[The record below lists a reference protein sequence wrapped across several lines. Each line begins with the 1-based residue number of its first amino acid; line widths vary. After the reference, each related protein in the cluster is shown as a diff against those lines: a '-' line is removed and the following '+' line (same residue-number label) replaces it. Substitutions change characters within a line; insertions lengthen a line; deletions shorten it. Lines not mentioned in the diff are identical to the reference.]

1 MFKEIYKVIYFI
13 IILIFVYLLFAIYF
27 SEENIKKIKKNRV
40 HIENSFNDYL
50 PNLPILE
57 NDTNDVIIY
66 NSSEFLEKKIK
77 KRKFWELL
85 KKKRIENL

>member
-13 IILIFVYLLFAIYF
+13 IILIFVYFLFAIYF

-40 HIENSFNDYL
+40 NIENSFKDYL
-50 PNLPILE
+50 SNLPILE

-77 KRKFWELL
+77 KRKIWELL
-85 KKKRIENL
+85 KKK

>member
-13 IILIFVYLLFAIYF
+13 IILIFAYLLFAIYF
-27 SEENIKKIKKNRV
+27 SEENIKKIKKNRIN
-40 HIENSFNDYL
+40 IENSFKDYL
-50 PNLPILE
+50 SNLPILE

-66 NSSEFLEKKIK
+66 NSNEFLEKKIK

-85 KKKRIENL
+85 KKNE

>member
-13 IILIFVYLLFAIYF
+13 IILIFVYFLFAIYF

-40 HIENSFNDYL
+40 NIENSLKDYL
-50 PNLPILE
+50 SILPILE

-85 KKKRIENL
+85 KKNE

>member
-13 IILIFVYLLFAIYF
+13 IILLFVYLLFAIYF

-40 HIENSFNDYL
+40 NIKNSFKDYL
-50 PNLPILE
+50 SNLPILE
-57 NDTNDVIIY
+57 NDTSDVIIY

-85 KKKRIENL
+85 KKNE

>member
-13 IILIFVYLLFAIYF
+13 IILLFIYLLFTIYF

-40 HIENSFNDYL
+40 NIENSFKDYL
-50 PNLPILE
+50 SNLPILE
-57 NDTNDVIIY
+57 NDTNDVITY

-85 KKKRIENL
+85 KKNE

>member
-1 MFKEIYKVIYFI
+1 MFKEIYKVVYFI
-13 IILIFVYLLFAIYF
+13 IILLFVYLLFTIYL

-40 HIENSFNDYL
+40 HIENSFKDYL
-50 PNLPILE
+50 SNLPILE
-57 NDTNDVIIY
+57 NDTNDVITY

-85 KKKRIENL
+85 KKNE

>member
-13 IILIFVYLLFAIYF
+13 IILLFVYLLFAIYF

-40 HIENSFNDYL
+40 NIENSFKDYL
-50 PNLPILE
+50 SNLPILE
-57 NDTNDVIIY
+57 NDTDNVIVY

-85 KKKRIENL
+85 KKNE

>member
-1 MFKEIYKVIYFI
+1 MFKEIYKVVYFI
-13 IILIFVYLLFAIYF
+13 IILLFVYLLFAIYL

-40 HIENSFNDYL
+40 NIENSFKDYL
-50 PNLPILE
+50 SNLPILE

-77 KRKFWELL
+77 KRKFFELL
-85 KKKRIENL
+85 KKNE

>member
-13 IILIFVYLLFAIYF
+13 IILLFIYLLFTIYF

-40 HIENSFNDYL
+40 NIENSFKDYL
-50 PNLPILE
+50 SNLPILE

-85 KKKRIENL
+85 KKNE

>member
-13 IILIFVYLLFAIYF
+13 IILLFVYLLFAIYF
-27 SEENIKKIKKNRV
+27 SEENIKKIKKNHV
-40 HIENSFNDYL
+40 NIENSFKDYL
-50 PNLPILE
+50 SNLPILE

-77 KRKFWELL
+77 KRKFFKLL
-85 KKKRIENL
+85 QKNE

>member
-13 IILIFVYLLFAIYF
+13 IILLFVYLLFAIYF

-40 HIENSFNDYL
+40 HIENSFKDYL
-50 PNLPILE
+50 SNLPILE
-57 NDTNDVIIY
+57 NDTNDVITY

-85 KKKRIENL
+85 KKNE

>member
-27 SEENIKKIKKNRV
+27 SEENIKKIKKNRIN
-40 HIENSFNDYL
+40 IENSFKDYL
-50 PNLPILE
+50 SNLPILE

-85 KKKRIENL
+85 KKNE

>member
-13 IILIFVYLLFAIYF
+13 IFLLFVYLLFAIYF
-27 SEENIKKIKKNRV
+27 SEQNIKKIKKNRV
-40 HIENSFNDYL
+40 HIENSFKDYL
-50 PNLPILE
+50 SNIPILE
-57 NDTNDVIIY
+57 NDTNDVITY

-85 KKKRIENL
+85 KKNE

>member
-1 MFKEIYKVIYFI
+1 MFKEIYKVVYFI
-13 IILIFVYLLFAIYF
+13 IILLFVYLLFAIYF

-40 HIENSFNDYL
+40 HIENSFKNYL
-50 PNLPILE
+50 SNLPILE
-57 NDTNDVIIY
+57 NDTNNVITY

-85 KKKRIENL
+85 KKNE

>member
-13 IILIFVYLLFAIYF
+13 IILLFIYLMFVIYF

-40 HIENSFNDYL
+40 NIENSFNDYL
-50 PNLPILE
+50 SNLPILE

-85 KKKRIENL
+85 KKNE

>member
-13 IILIFVYLLFAIYF
+13 IILSFVYLLFAIYF

-40 HIENSFNDYL
+40 HIENSFKDYL
-50 PNLPILE
+50 SNLPILQ
-57 NDTNDVIIY
+57 NDTSDVIIY

-77 KRKFWELL
+77 KRKIWELL
-85 KKKRIENL
+85 KKNE

>member
-13 IILIFVYLLFAIYF
+13 IILLFVYLLFAIYF
-27 SEENIKKIKKNRV
+27 SEENIKKIKKNRIN
-40 HIENSFNDYL
+40 IENSFEDYL
-50 PNLPILE
+50 SNLPILE
-57 NDTNDVIIY
+57 NDTNDVITY

-85 KKKRIENL
+85 KKNE

>member
-13 IILIFVYLLFAIYF
+13 IILLFVYLLFAIYF
-27 SEENIKKIKKNRV
+27 SEENIKKIKKNRIN
-40 HIENSFNDYL
+40 IENSFKDYL
-50 PNLPILE
+50 SNLPILE

-85 KKKRIENL
+85 KKNE

>member
-13 IILIFVYLLFAIYF
+13 IILLFVYLLFAIYF

-40 HIENSFNDYL
+40 NIKNSFKDYL
-50 PNLPILE
+50 SNLPILE
-57 NDTNDVIIY
+57 NDTNDVITY

-77 KRKFWELL
+77 KRKIWELL
-85 KKKRIENL
+85 KKNE

>member
-1 MFKEIYKVIYFI
+1 MFKEIYKVVYFI
-13 IILIFVYLLFAIYF
+13 IILSFVYLLFAIYF

-40 HIENSFNDYL
+40 NIENSFKDYL
-50 PNLPILE
+50 SNLPILE

-85 KKKRIENL
+85 KKNE

>member
-1 MFKEIYKVIYFI
+1 MFKEIYKVVYFI
-13 IILIFVYLLFAIYF
+13 IILLFVYLLFTIYF

-40 HIENSFNDYL
+40 NIENSFEDYL
-50 PNLPILE
+50 SNLPILE
-57 NDTNDVIIY
+57 NDTSNVIIY

-85 KKKRIENL
+85 KKNE

>member
-40 HIENSFNDYL
+40 HIENSLKDYL
-50 PNLPILE
+50 SILPILE

-85 KKKRIENL
+85 KKNE

>member
-1 MFKEIYKVIYFI
+1 MFKEIYKVVYFI
-13 IILIFVYLLFAIYF
+13 IILLFVYLLFAIYF

-40 HIENSFNDYL
+40 HIENSFKDYL
-50 PNLPILE
+50 SNLPILE
-57 NDTNDVIIY
+57 NDTNDVITY

-85 KKKRIENL
+85 KKNE

>member
-1 MFKEIYKVIYFI
+1 MFKEIYKVVYFI
-13 IILIFVYLLFAIYF
+13 IILSFFYSLFAMYF
-27 SEENIKKIKKNRV
+27 SEENIKKIKKNRIN
-40 HIENSFNDYL
+40 IENSFEDYL
-50 PNLPILE
+50 SNLPILE

-85 KKKRIENL
+85 KKNE

>member
-1 MFKEIYKVIYFI
+1 MFKEIYKVVYFI
-13 IILIFVYLLFAIYF
+13 IILSFFYLLFAIYF

-40 HIENSFNDYL
+40 NIENSFKDYL
-50 PNLPILE
+50 SKLPILE

-77 KRKFWELL
+77 RRKFWELL
-85 KKKRIENL
+85 KKNE

>member
-1 MFKEIYKVIYFI
+1 MFKEIYKVVYFI
-13 IILIFVYLLFAIYF
+13 IILLFVYLLFVIYF
-27 SEENIKKIKKNRV
+27 SEKNIKKIKKNRV

-85 KKKRIENL
+85 KKNE

>member
-13 IILIFVYLLFAIYF
+13 ITLLFVYLLFTIYF

-40 HIENSFNDYL
+40 NIENSFKDYL
-50 PNLPILE
+50 SNLPILE
-57 NDTNDVIIY
+57 NDTNNVIIY

-85 KKKRIENL
+85 KKK